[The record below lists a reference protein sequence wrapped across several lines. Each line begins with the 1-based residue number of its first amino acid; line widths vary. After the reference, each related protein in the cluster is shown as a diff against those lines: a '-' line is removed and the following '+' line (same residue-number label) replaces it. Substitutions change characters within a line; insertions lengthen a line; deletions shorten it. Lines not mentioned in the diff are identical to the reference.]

1 MADHVEFFTK
11 TIPAKIEN
19 EPAVKD
25 IGASFAFNID
35 GGTSYT
41 IDLKEGNVAEGAT
54 DGADCTINV
63 GKDDFEALL
72 DNPSM
77 AMQLFMT
84 GKLTADNL
92 GLATQLQTLL
102 G

>member
-1 MADHVEFFTK
+1 M
-11 TIPAKIEN
+11 
-19 EPAVKD
+19 
-25 IGASFAFNID
+25 
-35 GGTSYT
+35 
-41 IDLKEGNVAEGAT
+41 AEGAT

>member
-41 IDLKEGNVAEGAT
+41 IDLKEGKVAEGA
-54 DGADCTINV
+54 GEADCTINV

>member
-11 TIPAKIEN
+11 TLPAKFEA
-19 EPAVKD
+19 EPNLKD

-41 IDLKEGNVAEGAT
+41 INLAESSVTEGA
-54 DGADCTINV
+54 GAADCTINV

-72 DNPSM
+72 DNPGM
-77 AMQLFMT
+77 AMPLFMQ